1 MHLMDVAM
9 NRDDEPSGQTGD
21 SRTRQAMAGVSSS
34 NPDVAGRWVRAS
46 RPICIMQLFRGDG
59 SMLPCCGNWSVMSA
73 AKCETGHNGRRE
85 TSLRKMVLAAP
96 TD

>member
-21 SRTRQAMAGVSSS
+21 SRTRRAMAGVSSS

-46 RPICIMQLFRGDG
+46 RRICNAAFPRRWIDAPLLRQLV
-59 SMLPCCGNWSVMSA
+59 CHV
-73 AKCETGHNGRRE
+73 RRE
-85 TSLRKMVLAAP
+85 M
-96 TD
+96 

>member
-1 MHLMDVAM
+1 MFLLQILMSLDAGCGRAVA
-9 NRDDEPSGQTGD
+9 
-21 SRTRQAMAGVSSS
+21 
-34 NPDVAGRWVRAS
+34 
-46 RPICIMQLFRGDG
+46 CIMQLFRDDG
-59 SMLPCCGNWSVMSA
+59 SMPPCCGNWSVMSA

>member
-1 MHLMDVAM
+1 
-9 NRDDEPSGQTGD
+9 
-21 SRTRQAMAGVSSS
+21 
-34 NPDVAGRWVRAS
+34 
-46 RPICIMQLFRGDG
+46 MQLFRGDG